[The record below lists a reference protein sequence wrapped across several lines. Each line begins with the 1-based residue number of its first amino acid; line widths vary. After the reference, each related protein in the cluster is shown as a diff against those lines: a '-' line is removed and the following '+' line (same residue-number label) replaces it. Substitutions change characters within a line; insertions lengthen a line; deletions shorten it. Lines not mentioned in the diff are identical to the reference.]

1 MANIFKWVDSVE
13 INPRVDAVFNQLH
26 GFRLVSEAWI
36 AQNTGTYRPVLVDT
50 RTIDNKHWTL
60 FFLHDG
66 TGWGMHLDYWRQK
79 VLWCAF
85 GCDHNMVFKETL
97 GRCLTRYRCSICGYE
112 ESIDSSD

>member
-1 MANIFKWVDSVE
+1 MAKSVKWVDSIN
-13 INPRVDAVFNQLH
+13 INPLVDSVFKSLA
-26 GFRLVSEAWI
+26 GFRLVDEAWI
-36 AQNTGTYRPVLVDT
+36 AQNTGVYSPVLMDH

-66 TGWGMHLDYWRQK
+66 TGWGMHLDYWGQK

-85 GCDHNMVFKETL
+85 GCDHDMVFVQNL
-97 GRCLTRYRCSICGYE
+97 GRCYNQYRCSKCGYE